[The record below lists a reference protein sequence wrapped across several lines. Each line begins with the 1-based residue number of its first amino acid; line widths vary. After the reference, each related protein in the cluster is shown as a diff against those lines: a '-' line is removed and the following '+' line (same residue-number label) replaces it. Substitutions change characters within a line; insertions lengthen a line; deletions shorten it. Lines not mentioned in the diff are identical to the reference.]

1 MTMGTVIRI
10 AVLGVIIVTIIT
22 LVTPVVETIF
32 NFIVSATNLEII
44 EMANL
49 WYITIPSDLKN
60 IVAVGLSVWGVGLGL
75 DLIFRQ

>member
-1 MTMGTVIRI
+1 MGTVIRI